1 MGRSREGFW
10 CTHRLRAKT
19 MQNLLDAKSGQRAA
33 SGALPRCVLLS
44 TGGTIASRIDPAT
57 GLAVPA
63 LSADDLLAALPE
75 LNGRIDVDVEDFS
88 RVPSPH
94 IGPEHWTGLHAR
106 IVPLLADEGITG
118 VVVSHGTGLLEETA
132 WFLDLTLSSDKPVVI
147 VGAQRNN
154 SERDYD
160 GSRNLLNALQA
171 CVHPMSRGKGVLVVL
186 NQHINAA
193 REVHKTHT
201 FDVETFNSGEWG
213 FLGNVTADEVVFH
226 RTPSRRLHMAYD
238 GRALPRVDVIPMYAG
253 ASGTLIKAAVADGAQ
268 GIVIQ
273 AVGSG
278 HVNPGFASSIRDVL
292 RSGIPVVV
300 ATRVP
305 RGGTRA
311 CYGFEGSSRLL
322 QDDGA
327 ALAGDLSAWK
337 ARIVLMLAMA
347 EGDASQATL
356 RVLLGT

>member
-1 MGRSREGFW
+1 MFEVIP
-10 CTHRLRAKT
+10 
-19 MQNLLDAKSGQRAA
+19 GQPAV
-33 SGALPRCVLLS
+33 GDTLPRCVLLS
-44 TGGTIASRIDPAT
+44 TGGTIASRIDPRT

-63 LSADDLLAALPE
+63 LSADDLLATLPE
-75 LNGRIDVDVEDFS
+75 LKGKIHVSVEDFS
-88 RVPSPH
+88 KVPSPH
-94 IGPEHWTGLHAR
+94 ISPEHWTGLHKR
-106 IVPLLADEGITG
+106 ISTLLADEGISG

-132 WFLDLTLSSDKPVVI
+132 WFLDLTISSDKPVVI
-147 VGAQRNN
+147 VGAQRNS

-160 GSRNLLNALQA
+160 GSRNLLNALQT
-171 CVHPMSRGKGVLVVL
+171 CVHPSSRGKGVLVVL

-201 FDVETFNSGEWG
+201 FDVETFNCGEWG
-213 FLGNVTADEVVFH
+213 FLGNVMADKVIYH
-226 RTPSRRLHMAYD
+226 REPSRRLRMDYD
-238 GRALPRVDVIPMYAG
+238 GQTLPRVDVVPLYAG
-253 ASGTLIKAAVADGAQ
+253 ASGSIIKACVADGAE

-278 HVNPGFASSIRDVL
+278 HVNPSFASSIREVL
-292 RSGIPVVV
+292 RSGITVVV

-311 CYGFEGSSRLL
+311 CYGFEGSSQLL

-337 ARIVLMLAMA
+337 ARVVLMLAMA
-347 EGDASQATL
+347 EGDASQERL
-356 RVLLGT
+356 RALLET